1 MTDKMLNYIKDNFSL
16 KTAFL
21 CGLLGLLIFFA
32 GIDGFIEKFISNVL
46 YRAIIYFVVCL
57 TWFFYWLYERNY
69 MPKNKKD
76 YVGIVIC
83 IETEN
88 DKQKNRLKND
98 FVKRF
103 RELIAQKNLKKIIN
117 IILLSNYQA
126 KYAIRVLE
134 EYANNKQNKE
144 AVKEWQKIRKRTQGH
159 FFVYG
164 SIKERQDG
172 ENRYYL
178 DLEALVIH
186 APVQFHT
193 QKQIVQDFL
202 SVWYKQISF
211 KEKLE
216 FKGFLFAADSIFIA
230 VQYVVG
236 IASLV
241 SGDIFLALE
250 LHTRLD
256 NDPYFL
262 KVSSLQPNLLNVKK
276 KLKILLAE
284 ENFLIAKSFSKQGA
298 FPEAER
304 YLEQSLSIEPNYGS
318 YLLKSIIEFSSKNN
332 PDESLKCVYRARDLA
347 TRNDGTWRYNEGFL
361 LIYME
366 RFTESLKVYHR
377 IVNTSFVGEE
387 NRLVEIYRFNEDFL
401 KAHPEKIQSCF
412 IIGFLK
418 YKKEQNYPVAL
429 EYLEK
434 FISKNISQDKYRVL
448 REKAEVYQKEIKKK
462 MDLN

>member
-1 MTDKMLNYIKDNFSL
+1 MIDKIVNYISDNFSK

-21 CGLLGLLIFFA
+21 CGLVGLLIFFA
-32 GIDGFIEKFISNVL
+32 LIDDFIEKFIQNKL
-46 YRAIIYFVVCL
+46 YLAILYFIVCL
-57 TWFFYWLYERNY
+57 IWFFYWLYKRNY
-69 MPKNKKD
+69 LPENKKG

-83 IETEN
+83 VKTDN
-88 DKQKNRLKND
+88 DKQKNRLKDD
-98 FVKRF
+98 FVKRV
-103 RELIAQKNLKKIIN
+103 RGLIARKNLKKIIN
-117 IILLSNYQA
+117 VILLSNYQA
-126 KYAIRVLE
+126 EYTIKVLE
-134 EYANNKQNKE
+134 EYAINKE
-144 AVKEWQKIRKRTQGH
+144 SKKANKEWQKIRKKTHGH
-159 FFVYG
+159 FFIYG

-236 IASLV
+236 IAALV
-241 SGDIFLALE
+241 SGDIYLALE
-250 LHTRLD
+250 LHTGLD
-256 NDPYFL
+256 RDPYFSRFSTL
-262 KVSSLQPNLLNVKK
+262 PPNLQNVRK
-276 KLKILLAE
+276 KLKILLSE
-284 ENFLIAKSFSKQGA
+284 ENFLVAKSFSKQGD
-298 FPEAER
+298 FSEAEKYIKR
-304 YLEQSLSIEPNYGS
+304 SLSIEPNYGS

-347 TRNDGTWRYNEGFL
+347 RSDGTWRYNEGFL
-361 LIYME
+361 LMYME
-366 RFTESLKVYHR
+366 RFRESLKVYSR

-387 NRLVEIYRFNEDFL
+387 NILVEIYKFNEDFL
-401 KAHPEKIQSCF
+401 KTHPEKIQSYF
-412 IIGFLK
+412 IVGFLK
-418 YKKEQNYPVAL
+418 YKKGLNYPDSL

-434 FISKNISQDKYRVL
+434 FISESTSKDKYRVL
-448 REKAEVYQKEIKKK
+448 RDKAEVYHRELKKI
-462 MDLN
+462 MNL